1 MNGCRNS
8 VSTSVLLALTALC
21 FSAAAQQRDADV
33 QLRIDS
39 EYPGAQIPDD
49 FAGLS
54 FETENLLPSS
64 AGSYYFDDSNSSLIE
79 TFHNLGIKSLRI
91 GGNTAD
97 VPTLPFPSIRDA
109 DHLFSFA
116 QAVSSKVIFTFRL
129 RAGGPQDV
137 APLAKHL
144 MDHDR
149 SLVECFE
156 IGNEP
161 DIYEKSFDA
170 YRSELNSYIKAFD
183 DFGVDRKAK
192 FCGPGTTPSKVEWA
206 REFVQDFGH
215 STRIRFVTQHAY
227 PGASGRNVTDA
238 AAGRSAMLSTAWV
251 NSYDSFFQ
259 SFAHNAETSR
269 LPYRVEETNSYY
281 NGGAKDVSDTFAST
295 LWGLDYM
302 HWWASHGAAGIN
314 FHTGERV
321 AAADESTTCY
331 YAVFLSSG
339 SKYAIQPL
347 GYAMKAFE
355 LGGHGRVVPVHLTAP
370 APPVDVTAYAVLA
383 PDKTLYVTVI
393 NKEHGP
399 NAQNAAVT
407 VLTRL
412 AYGRSEVMRME
423 NSTADLSAKIGIT
436 LGGMPIG
443 DNGVWDGHWQPLS
456 SISTGNLKLNVPRGS
471 AAILKFAPN
480 APAVQMGTRTEV
492 RPSHP

>member
-1 MNGCRNS
+1 MS
-8 VSTSVLLALTALC
+8 ILFALTGLC
-21 FSAAAQQRDADV
+21 ISGTAQHRAADV
-33 QLRIDS
+33 QLTIDA
-39 EYPGAQIPDD
+39 EHPGAQIPDD

-64 AGSYYFDDSNSSLIE
+64 TGSYYFNDSNASLIE
-79 TFHNLGIKSLRI
+79 TFRNLGIKSLRI

-97 VPTLPFPSIRDA
+97 VPTLPFPSITDA

-144 MDHDR
+144 MERDS

-161 DIYEKSFDA
+161 DIYEKSFDG
-170 YRSELNSYIKAFD
+170 YRSELNRYIKAFD
-183 DFGVDRKAK
+183 EFGVDRDAK

-206 REFVQDFGH
+206 RQFVQDFGH
-215 STRIRFVTQHAY
+215 SPRIRLVTQHAY
-227 PGASGRNVTDA
+227 PGDSGRKITDA

-251 NSYDSFFQ
+251 NSYNTFFQ
-259 SFAHNAETSR
+259 SFAHDAESSHLAFR
-269 LPYRVEETNSYY
+269 IEETNSYF
-281 NGGAKDVSDTFAST
+281 NGGAKDVSDTFASA

-321 AAADESTTCY
+321 AAADESTTCF

-339 SKYAIQPL
+339 SNYAIQPL

-355 LGGHGRVVPVHLTAP
+355 LGGHGRVLPVQLKPSTP
-370 APPVDVTAYAVLA
+370 LGDLTAYAVIA
-383 PDKTLYVTVI
+383 TDKTLYVTMI

-399 NAQNAAVT
+399 HAQNAVVT
-407 VLTRL
+407 VLMPFPNDDAELIRL
-412 AYGRSEVMRME
+412 E
-423 NSTADLSAKIGIT
+423 NSGGNVSAKIGIR
-436 LGGMPIG
+436 LGGMSLQ
-443 DNGVWDGHWQPLS
+443 DNGLWDGQWQPLS
-456 SISTGNLKLNVPRGS
+456 SASKHGVEVNVPPGS
-471 AAILKFAPN
+471 AAILKFIPKAPG
-480 APAVQMGTRTEV
+480 AQMDSRTEV
-492 RPSHP
+492 RRSW